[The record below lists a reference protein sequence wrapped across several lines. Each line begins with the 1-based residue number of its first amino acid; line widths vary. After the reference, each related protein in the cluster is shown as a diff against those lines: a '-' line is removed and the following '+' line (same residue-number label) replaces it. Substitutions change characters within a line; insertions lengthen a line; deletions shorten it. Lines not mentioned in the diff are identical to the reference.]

1 MSAMPTV
8 FEATLNTI
16 YELSRIANRIRED
29 SKCWKKYQDGSYEMA
44 LENEGYYTLRD
55 TINTMKKRMMSGA
68 HASIEDLQRAEVLCK
83 TLEIDLVRG

>member
-1 MSAMPTV
+1 MPTV

-16 YELSRIANRIRED
+16 DEMSRRANRIRED

-55 TINTMKKRMMSGA
+55 TINIMKKR
-68 HASIEDLQRAEVLCK
+68 IEDLQQAHEQAEVLCK

>member
-1 MSAMPTV
+1 
-8 FEATLNTI
+8 
-16 YELSRIANRIRED
+16 
-29 SKCWKKYQDGSYEMA
+29 MA